1 MSNFKT
7 VYPGQYSPREEKILD
22 ETRKKLPPIPH

>member
-22 ETRKKLPPIPH
+22 ETRKKLQE